1 MSKQVVMA
9 YIGLIVANICW
20 GTGAAVSKVTLTTL
34 PAPLLS
40 ALQIGIATAV
50 LLIIQRRGNYPAIL
64 ASDRWPMVWLSVV
77 MNVAGF
83 LFGYVGIALS
93 QASDISLLVI
103 GEVIFTAL
111 LAHWMLRE
119 HINRLRW
126 MSLIIGSIGAIILI
140 VGAIGRNSQSAPNRI
155 LGDLLFL
162 VDMAC
167 CAYYTVQGG
176 VFLQRNHTVSMM
188 TFVNAASL
196 VFWVPVLVWYIASGQ
211 FPVLTSASIIGLLY
225 MALVM
230 GVACVFLSF
239 YAVKIIGATA
249 TTVGLFIQPLV
260 GAVVGVFVIGDAI
273 TTSLITGAIVVL
285 LAISLSV
292 VSSRQSEVPA

>member
-1 MSKQVVMA
+1 MSRQATLA

-20 GTGAAVSKVTLTTL
+20 GTGAAISKATLTTL

-40 ALQIGIATAV
+40 ALQICIASLV

-64 ASDRWPMVWLSVV
+64 VGDRWPMVGLSVV

-126 MSLIIGSIGAIILI
+126 VSLIVGTLGAVVLI
-140 VGAIGRNSQSAPNRI
+140 VGAIGHNSQSAPNRI
-155 LGDLLFL
+155 LGDVLFL
-162 VDMAC
+162 ADMAC
-167 CAYYTVQGG
+167 CAYYTVRGG
-176 VFLQRNHTVSMM
+176 EFLQRNHTVSMM
-188 TFVNAASL
+188 TFVNVASL
-196 VFWVPVLVWYIASGQ
+196 VFWVPVLVWYVWSGQ

-225 MALVM
+225 MALGA

-260 GAVVGVFVIGDAI
+260 GAVVGVFVVGDTI
-273 TTSLITGAIVVL
+273 TASLVSGAIIVMI
-285 LAISLSV
+285 AISLSV
-292 VSSRQSEVPA
+292 VASRQSEVPA